1 LNFENFNAG
10 PADTIA
16 IFRVC
21 CFTVKQYNIKLI
33 LFCFLSK
40 KTCIMVLF
48 FLMQILTCA
57 VLLIIHPFKSAQV
70 VSFMVDCVI
79 RIVTCPLFVRLITQ
93 RLWKRHLYVCDISC
107 VRFMQ
112 SLEEGKER
120 MLPYFK
126 VDCFCLLPCMVSVKG
141 LEFQFQLHFLVA
153 ARDKKTHSITLSIHK
168 KSENNAWNS

>member
-1 LNFENFNAG
+1 
-10 PADTIA
+10 
-16 IFRVC
+16 
-21 CFTVKQYNIKLI
+21 
-33 LFCFLSK
+33 
-40 KTCIMVLF
+40 MVLF

-57 VLLIIHPFKSAQV
+57 VLLIIHPFTSAQV